1 MRNINMNPVTVYA
14 PASVGNIGPGFDTLG
29 MAVTGMGDQITGYL
43 EDKRSGDRILSI
55 SGAWSELPMDPNQNT
70 ATIAAR
76 TILDMAGLT
85 GKDLVISIEKGVPGS
100 GLGSSAASAV
110 GGAFLGNILAGNPFS
125 EQEVLE
131 AAANAESRV
140 SGGYFLDNVSACLY
154 GGVTVSITNLKKSFR
169 FGSLDGVHLLF
180 IVPRSLLKTSESR
193 KAIPEKVPFKN
204 SVEAIMRTAGILTA
218 VSSHNQNL
226 FCEMV
231 NDPLVSP
238 YRGPLIPLFSAIRDI
253 AVEAGASNLVISGAG
268 STMVALSPNQTTI
281 QKVQDT
287 LQPFLDNQEYSAV
300 LIPSTI
306 DSKGARIVN
315 RTSSL

>member
-1 MRNINMNPVTVYA
+1 MSNQNMTPVTVYA

-43 EDKRSGDRILSI
+43 EDSQAGDRILSI
-55 SGAWSELPMDPNQNT
+55 SGAWSDLPMDPGQNT

-76 TILDMAGLT
+76 IILDKAGLAN
-85 GKDLVISIEKGVPGS
+85 KDLVMAIEKGVPGS

-110 GGAFLGNILAGNPFS
+110 GGAFLGNVLAGNLFS
-125 EQEVLE
+125 EQDILE

-154 GGVTVSITNLKKSFR
+154 GGVTVSISSLKRSFR
-169 FGSLDGVHLLF
+169 FGAINGIHLLF
-180 IVPRSLLKTSESR
+180 IVPRELLKTAESR
-193 KAIPEKVPFKN
+193 KAIPEKVPFAS

-218 VSSHNQNL
+218 VSSNNPEL

-238 YRGPLIPLFSAIRDI
+238 YRGPLIPLYSSIRET
-253 AVEAGASNLVISGAG
+253 ALEAGASNLVISGAG
-268 STMVALSPNQTTI
+268 STMVALSPRQNVI
-281 QKVQDT
+281 QKVQDAMET
-287 LQPFLDNQEYSAV
+287 FLNNQEYSAV

-315 RTSSL
+315 RPSSL